1 MPVALVALLF
11 VFWIYMAYRELQ
23 RGNIPLA
30 VLFLAIGVGLSLYR
44 LRARR

>member
-1 MPVALVALLF
+1 MPVALVTLLF
-11 VFWIYMAYRELQ
+11 VFWVYMAYRQLQ
-23 RGNIPLA
+23 RGDIVLA